1 MLSYLQWQTATEGHL
16 ERRDNSNSFSPLLNS
31 LISKSLHT
39 SLLQLS
45 AVRKKIL
52 RADTPLC
59 KSSAITGIWTSGR
72 ASGVSPVQG
81 GHVSPPRVVTS
92 PNDCLTT
99 FILMT
104 LLHPRLNP
112 AEDIKKRGTF
122 CCPFHESRLL
132 HCPFWSNRQRQ
143 SPRRYE

>member
-31 LISKSLHT
+31 LISKSFHT
-39 SLLQLS
+39 SPLQLS

-52 RADTPLC
+52 LADTPLC

-92 PNDCLTT
+92 PNVCFTT

-112 AEDIKKRGTF
+112 AEEHKKAWNF
-122 CCPFHESRLL
+122 LL
-132 HCPFWSNRQRQ
+132 SV
-143 SPRRYE
+143 PRVEALALPILVEQTTSEPTPI